1 MANWKI
7 RRPWK
12 WEWDRFRALLRH
24 ADLPLDGIGPDTGE
38 TFVVA
43 VDDAGRVA
51 GGVGLEGA
59 GPDLLLRSL
68 VVHPD
73 YRCTGLGSALLAAIE
88 GEAAQRNAAAL
99 YLLTTTATAFF
110 AASGFVQCRREEAPQ
125 RIRQSREFALLCP
138 STAVLMVKPVV
149 PESHAGCG
157 QRNGRG

>member
-12 WEWDRFRALLRH
+12 REWHRFRALLRQ
-24 ADLPLDGIGPDTGE
+24 ADLPVDGVGPDTGE

-73 YRCTGLGSALLAAIE
+73 HRRTGLGSALLAAIE
-88 GEAAQRNAAAL
+88 DEAAQRNAGTI

-110 AASGFVQCRREEAPQ
+110 AASGFVQRRREEAPQ
-125 RIRQSREFALLCP
+125 RIRQSREFAVLCP
-138 STAVLMVKPVV
+138 STAVMMVKPVV
-149 PESHAGCG
+149 SQTHAGCR
-157 QRNGRG
+157 QRNRHG